1 MFKAIDETGREVG
14 IDSVLDN
21 STYYCPIC
29 RGQLIIKAKNSES
42 VVTHFAHKSLK
53 DCDTFSHD
61 MSDWHKA
68 WQNRFPIKNQ
78 EVPLPFD
85 KPCHRADVLAYGYVI
100 EFQHSPISVEEFD
113 ERNRFYTSL
122 GKKVVWIFDV
132 SEKYKDERFSKKKA
146 QYIYDGEYTD
156 SNGRLRKKWIV
167 NEYRIGNTFSA
178 SLPFTLSD
186 GNGVDYEYGRNE
198 VNESKKTYEWEWKR
212 PLNNLIHYNP
222 MVNKDIIVFLEF
234 STDLLQKIIWCDDV
248 IDKTAASSIALG
260 LHEYG
265 AEFFEPSIDRY
276 LEYRN
281 KFIIKSDF
289 RAFSATEYNVKQFIS
304 SIINRQL

>member
-1 MFKAIDETGREVG
+1 
-14 IDSVLDN
+14 
-21 STYYCPIC
+21 
-29 RGQLIIKAKNSES
+29 
-42 VVTHFAHKSLK
+42 
-53 DCDTFSHD
+53 
-61 MSDWHKA
+61 
-68 WQNRFPIKNQ
+68 
-78 EVPLPFD
+78 
-85 KPCHRADVLAYGYVI
+85 
-100 EFQHSPISVEEFD
+100 
-113 ERNRFYTSL
+113 
-122 GKKVVWIFDV
+122 
-132 SEKYKDERFSKKKA
+132 
-146 QYIYDGEYTD
+146 
-156 SNGRLRKKWIV
+156 
-167 NEYRIGNTFSA
+167 
-178 SLPFTLSD
+178 
-186 GNGVDYEYGRNE
+186 
-198 VNESKKTYEWEWKR
+198 
-212 PLNNLIHYNP
+212 